1 MSKQASEKQLKFI
14 QDLLAERGLD
24 LVDIG
29 FEDWV
34 LEDEEKG
41 GAVASG
47 IIAILL
53 KLPKAE

>member
-1 MSKQASEKQLKFI
+1 MAQASEKQTKFI
-14 QDLLAERGLD
+14 QDLLGERGLD

-29 FEDWV
+29 FDGEWI

-41 GAVASG
+41 QAVASG